1 MFNFLMFNVMSKSTD
16 IKEAAEAVFD
26 VKRPLVVAE
35 KKPAVGK
42 GGAAFKSLTA
52 AVRAA
57 EREREVAV
65 RAKVAC
71 DAVLDACCARLRE
84 MEDYVACVRRCMIW
98 DAVVSLLAVAALGIC
113 VFVF

>member
-1 MFNFLMFNVMSKSTD
+1 MSKKND

-26 VKRPLVVAE
+26 VKRPLAVAE

-52 AVRAA
+52 AVKAA
-57 EREREVAV
+57 EREKKEAVEAMVMARAFAV
-65 RAKVAC
+65 RASESLVQ
-71 DAVLDACCARLRE
+71 
-84 MEDYVACVRRCMIW
+84 MEAYVTSTRRCIIW
-98 DAVVSLLAVAALGIC
+98 DAVISLAAGALLGIC